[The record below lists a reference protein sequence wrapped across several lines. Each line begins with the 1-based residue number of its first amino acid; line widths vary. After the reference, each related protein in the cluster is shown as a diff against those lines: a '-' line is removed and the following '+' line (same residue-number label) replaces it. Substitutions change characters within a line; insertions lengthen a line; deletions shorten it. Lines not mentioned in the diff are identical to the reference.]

1 MNNEKSFDIME
12 YISHSAAETENI
24 AAEIAKTLVGGE
36 YIALYGNMG
45 AGKTAFTRGLVKQ
58 LAPECLQLVHS
69 PTFAIVNEYRG
80 ERFVI
85 YHYDLY
91 RLTDEDDLI
100 STGFSDYNDGKA
112 IVISEWSELFDDIL
126 PADRIRITIEI
137 LSETDR
143 RITVC

>member
-1 MNNEKSFDIME
+1 ME

-36 YIALYGNMG
+36 YIALYGSMG
-45 AGKTAFTRGLVKQ
+45 AGKTAFTRGLIKQ
-58 LAPECLQLVHS
+58 LAPECLSLVHS

-80 ERFVI
+80 ERFTV

-91 RLTDEDDLI
+91 RLKDEDDLI
-100 STGFSDYNDGKA
+100 STGFSDYNDGRSV
-112 IVISEWSELFDDIL
+112 VISEWSELFDDIL
-126 PADRIRITIEI
+126 PEDRIKIRIEI